1 MNPQP
6 SDRNLHQIGGK
17 SPAAQ
22 RLRERMRPAIV
33 WLRQPHL
40 KWLRV
45 PVAALFILGGLLGFM
60 PVLGFWM
67 IPIGVVLLVDD
78 IPGIKRPAFRLW
90 VRLGRWTRS
99 ALKRRKRHFFF
110 V

>member
-1 MNPQP
+1 MSLDSNGR
-6 SDRNLHQIGGK
+6 DARGNRGK
-17 SPAAQ
+17 SPAA
-22 RLRERMRPAIV
+22 RRWRERTRPVIM

-40 KWLRV
+40 RWLRL
-45 PVAALFILGGLLGFM
+45 PVAALFILGGVLGFF
-60 PVLGFWM
+60 PILGFWM

-90 VRLGRWTRS
+90 VRLERRIR
-99 ALKRRKRHFFF
+99 AAFKRRKRHFFF

>member
-1 MNPQP
+1 MSVRP
-6 SDRNLHQIGGK
+6 SSHDGDGHRGK
-17 SPAAQ
+17 SPAA
-22 RLRERMRPAIV
+22 RRWRERMRPVIM

-40 KWLRV
+40 RWLRL
-45 PVAALFILGGLLGFM
+45 PVAALFILGGLLGFF
-60 PVLGFWM
+60 PILGFWM

-90 VRLGRWTRS
+90 VRLGRWIRS
-99 ALKRRKRHFFF
+99 ALGRGKRHFFF